1 MDHEII
7 RKRPRG
13 EGEPR
18 LPTGWGAARAR
29 LDGLPGGGRN
39 IAHEAL
45 ERHVAAGH
53 GADLALIWLGREGAR
68 RTLTYA
74 DLAAE
79 AARFAHVL
87 HAHGIA
93 PGERMF
99 ILSGRVPEL
108 YAATLGAMKAG
119 VVVSP
124 LFAAFGP
131 EPVRARM
138 ESATR
143 GSSSPPR
150 STTRGR
156 SRRGGP
162 GCRA

>member
-13 EGEPR
+13 DGGPR
-18 LPTGWGAARAR
+18 LPTGWDAARAR

-87 HAHGIA
+87 REHGIA

-108 YAATLGAMKAG
+108 YAVTLGAMKAG